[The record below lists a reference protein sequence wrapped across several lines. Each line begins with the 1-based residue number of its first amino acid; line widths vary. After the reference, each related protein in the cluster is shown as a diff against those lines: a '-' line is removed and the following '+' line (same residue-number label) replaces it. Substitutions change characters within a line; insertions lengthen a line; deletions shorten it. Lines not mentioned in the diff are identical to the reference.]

1 MKKIQSFITIFI
13 LVLTVCTAC
22 QKPLVKVSADELLN
36 LGEKYL
42 LELDYEQ
49 AIVQFTKLIEIEP
62 KNARAYTRLA
72 EAYIGMGNT
81 DKAFE

>member
-1 MKKIQSFITIFI
+1 M
-13 LVLTVCTAC
+13 
-22 QKPLVKVSADELLN
+22 SADELLN